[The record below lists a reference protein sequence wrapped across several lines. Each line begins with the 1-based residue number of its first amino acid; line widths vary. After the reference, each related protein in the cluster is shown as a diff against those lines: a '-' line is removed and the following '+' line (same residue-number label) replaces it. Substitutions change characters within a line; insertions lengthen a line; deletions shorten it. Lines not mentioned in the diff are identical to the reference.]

1 MEHEHNGLLRRVLGQ
16 ASDAD
21 LLDVLASRLSGADLT
36 SLLLEVMRRR
46 AARLTPAD
54 VLRQYRTDRFVGP
67 ATVDITDLRRVEY
80 LMFAA
85 LPGGFD
91 VLTLAPVLPLGAH
104 SAVADVD
111 PRNVIATIR
120 RTEVAADPTNGLALE
135 AAARRGRM
143 LDASPR
149 SAEPVRLATSQ
160 RVTRAQLFEGPISFA
175 HFQLLG
181 VATAG
186 RDIGSHEFERT
197 HLIEHLRFAVDG
209 IGGIAAAGGATAAAS
224 AIGASEIKIAI
235 TRLDD
240 AAAGILAAVE
250 QEFVG
255 KAGVR
260 VVDAPERE
268 SGRAYYRCL
277 CFKVYVSFGGPDG
290 SLSEPVEIGDGGFT
304 DWTAKLLGN
313 RKERLLISGHG
324 LDRLAIMNRRPAP

>member
-1 MEHEHNGLLRRVLGQ
+1 MESEETDVLRRVLRQ
-16 ASDAD
+16 AGGAD
-21 LLDVLASRLSGADLT
+21 LLDLLADRLSGADLT

-46 AARLTPAD
+46 ADRLSPAD
-54 VLRQYRTDRFVGP
+54 VLRQYRTDRFVSP
-67 ATVDITDLRRVEY
+67 ATTDIRDLRRVEY
-80 LMFAA
+80 AMFAA
-85 LPGGFD
+85 LPAGFE

-104 SAVADVD
+104 SAVATVD

-120 RTEVAADPTNGLALE
+120 RTEVASDPTNGLALE

-149 SAEPVRLATSQ
+149 SAAPVRLATSQ
-160 RVTRAQLFEGPISFA
+160 RVTRAQMFEGPISFA

-181 VATAG
+181 VVTAG
-186 RDIGSHEFERT
+186 RDTGSHEFERA
-197 HLIEHLRFAVDG
+197 HLIEHLRFAV
-209 IGGIAAAGGATAAAS
+209 GGLGAAGRSVG
-224 AIGASEIKIAI
+224 EIKIAI

-250 QEFVG
+250 QEFAG
-255 KAGVR
+255 TAGVL
-260 VVDAPERE
+260 VADAPERE

-277 CFKVYVSFGGPDG
+277 CFKVYARFAGTEGA
-290 SLSEPVEIGDGGFT
+290 LSEPVEIGDGGFT

-324 LDRLAIMNRRPAP
+324 LDRLAIMTRPHGNPYAGDSVGT